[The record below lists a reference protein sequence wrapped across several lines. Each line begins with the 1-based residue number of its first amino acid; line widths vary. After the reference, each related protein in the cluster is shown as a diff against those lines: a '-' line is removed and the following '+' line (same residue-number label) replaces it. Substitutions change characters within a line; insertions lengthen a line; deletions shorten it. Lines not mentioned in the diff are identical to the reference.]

1 MYSSYNMHSI
11 ILKVCVKAWSS
22 HSTVCMLRLYRPAPQ
37 FLLPPPPF
45 PFFHMPHL
53 PFSLRLSLP
62 FASCGGG
69 GKKEKKGK
77 RAINGAGKMGN
88 NESGEGRTEE
98 MERNSPHISSKG
110 TGTLNA
116 YAHFWRI
123 PPHAAA
129 AQKRG
134 GGSIQ
139 LLFLSLL
146 RLGLASSVS
155 SVRVCVLPPSC
166 SAAAM

>member
-1 MYSSYNMHSI
+1 MVFPFNCVYATSLSPCAPISPSSSPVSFLPY
-11 ILKVCVKAWSS
+11 AASS
-22 HSTVCMLRLYRPAPQ
+22 
-37 FLLPPPPF
+37 LLPSPF
-45 PFFHMPHL
+45 VAF
-53 PFSLRLSLP
+53 RLVRRR
-62 FASCGGG
+62 

-110 TGTLNA
+110 TGTLKA

-139 LLFLSLL
+139 LLFLSLF

-155 SVRVCVLPPSC
+155 CVRVCVLPSSC